1 MHARKR
7 ITRLGNFI
15 RNQKKTPLK
24 PLPIAQVAVVSLVAF
39 LSVGAIVF
47 IAQQAAP
54 SADAAPV
61 VTAVAKKAASPAPPV
76 RKAKAASARP
86 TNAAA
91 AVPEPAVDAVTITGC
106 LEQDHDS
113 FKLKD
118 TSGADAPK
126 SRNWKTGFLGKRS
139 SSLTVVDAAS
149 RLKLGTH
156 VGERVSVTG
165 PLVDRE
171 LQGRSLQRVAA
182 SCE

>member
-1 MHARKR
+1 MQARKW
-7 ITRLGNFI
+7 IARLGKSI
-15 RNQKKTPLK
+15 RSQRKTPLK
-24 PLPIAQVAVVSLVAF
+24 RLPIAQVAAVSCVAL

-47 IAQQAAP
+47 VAQQAAP

-61 VTAVAKKAASPAPPV
+61 VTAVVKRTASPAQPA
-76 RKAKAASARP
+76 RKTKAASARP
-86 TNAAA
+86 ANAAA
-91 AVPEPAVDAVTITGC
+91 AAPAVDAVTITGC
-106 LEQDHDS
+106 LEQDRDA

-139 SSLTVVDAAS
+139 SSLTVVDGTN
-149 RLKLGTH
+149 RLKLDTH

-165 PLVDRE
+165 PLVERE